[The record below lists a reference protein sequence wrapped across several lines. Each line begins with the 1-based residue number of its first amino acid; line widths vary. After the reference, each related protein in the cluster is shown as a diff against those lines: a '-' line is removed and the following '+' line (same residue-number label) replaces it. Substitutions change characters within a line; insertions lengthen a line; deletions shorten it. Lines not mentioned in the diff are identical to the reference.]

1 MYRQPLRLPKQII
14 EGLQSLDALNSSRL
28 LQLLEETY
36 PLESHQQIKA
46 DLLKQIKDRL
56 LQCQKK
62 AKLENLDEYLTK
74 SLVKKENCYVNK
86 GRYTGT
92 DMVDSRIMEI
102 RTLTI
107 NECQKKCVENEECQY
122 FLYFSKEHYQRF
134 KHYTCRLLR

>member
-1 MYRQPLRLPKQII
+1 M
-14 EGLQSLDALNSSRL
+14 
-28 LQLLEETY
+28 QLLEETF

-56 LQCQKK
+56 LQCQNKSK
-62 AKLENLDEYLTK
+62 VENLDDYLTK
-74 SLVKKENCYVNK
+74 STKSLVRNENCYANK

-102 RTLTI
+102 RALTI
-107 NECQKKCVENEECQY
+107 KECQKKCMENEECNY

>member
-1 MYRQPLRLPKQII
+1 M
-14 EGLQSLDALNSSRL
+14 
-28 LQLLEETY
+28 QLLEETF

-56 LQCQKK
+56 LQCQNKT
-62 AKLENLDEYLTK
+62 KLWNLDQFLTK
-74 SLVKKENCYVNK
+74 SLVEQENCYVNK

-92 DMVDSRIMEI
+92 DFVDSRIREI
-102 RTLTI
+102 RTLSP
-107 NECQKKCVENEECQY
+107 EECQQKCLEHEECNY